1 MLVYVFSAI
10 LLLSPLLQ
18 AVFDLPLQLAFQQAA
33 LLAFLAWLFLS
44 SRAGALPDI
53 FAGKFRLL
61 WCAAAFS
68 FLSLLLSPFKGY
80 IFNEWGNYAAG
91 LLIYIYSSFLGGKE
105 RRKIDGAV
113 VAGAWLVMA
122 LSLAQA
128 FILQDFTRHPPFTNL
143 NALALY
149 AVMIFPLALERRSWA
164 LAAAMSILVIWT
176 QSLGAVLAG
185 LAGAGYYSYSKIKSG
200 ERAENK
206 WILALLLALVIPMF
220 YMLQADSMAGRLTWW
235 KSAWEMFA
243 SRPLTGFGYAAYTWA
258 QAGFQAP
265 GVFREHAIYA
275 HNYYLE
281 FLAENGVFAAA
292 AWFCF
297 LAGAVRSR
305 KGLVKYAVI
314 AVLVHSVMDFGL
326 SVPADLWLFCYLLA
340 EPPQENAAVKPA
352 RAYAMLAIIVVLLE
366 AAVLLLDAKSIAFE
380 RARRDA
386 LAASS
391 GGDPAGAE
399 AQLGPY
405 LGNRLFR
412 EPALEFLGRLNMA
425 KEAGPDKGFSSAVY
439 YEMALL
445 ENPYSPEAW
454 RALERIYSAPGLERA
469 AAGLAARKA
478 EVYK

>member
-18 AVFDLPLQLAFQQAA
+18 AVFDLQLQLAFQQAA

-44 SRAGALPDI
+44 SRSGTMPDI
-53 FAGKFRLL
+53 FGGKFRLL
-61 WCAAAFS
+61 WCAAALS

-91 LLIYIYSSFLGGKE
+91 LLIYIYASFLGAEE
-105 RRKIDGAV
+105 RRKTDGAIMI
-113 VAGAWLVMA
+113 GAWLVMA

-128 FILQDFTRHPPFTNL
+128 FILQDFTRHPPLTNL

-149 AVMIFPLALERRSWA
+149 AVMIFPLALARRSWA
-164 LAAAMSILVIWT
+164 LAAAMSVLVIWT

-206 WILALLLALVIPMF
+206 WILALLLVLVIPMF
-220 YMLQADSMAGRLTWW
+220 YLLQTDSMAGRLAWW
-235 KSAWEMFA
+235 KSACGMFA
-243 SRPLTGFGYAAYTWA
+243 ARPLCGFGYAAYTWA
-258 QAGFQAP
+258 QAGFQPP

-281 FLAENGVFAAA
+281 FLSENGVLSAA

-297 LAGAVRSR
+297 LGAALRSR
-305 KGLVKYAVI
+305 RGLVKYSVLA
-314 AVLVHSVMDFGL
+314 ALVHSVMDFGL

-340 EPPQENAAVKPA
+340 EPREESAAVKPA
-352 RAYAMLAIIVVLLE
+352 RACAPLAAAVVLLE
-366 AAVLLLDAKSIAFE
+366 AAILLLDVKSVAFE
-380 RARRDA
+380 RARKSA
-386 LAASS
+386 LAEAVN
-391 GGDPAGAE
+391 GDPAGAE
-399 AQLGPY
+399 TLLGPY
-405 LGNRLFR
+405 LETRLFR

-425 KEAGPDKGFSSAVY
+425 REVNRDKGFSSAVY

-454 RALERIYSAPGLERA
+454 RALSQLYSSPGLERA
-469 AAGLAARKA
+469 AAGLASRRA
-478 EVYK
+478 EVYR